1 MPLPAFGR
9 QPMKSGSQKSGFTLI
24 EILAVIAI
32 ILILISVM
40 AGVGKRI
47 DDQGKERLCR
57 TTIELVGNALEQF
70 REFGYEYKDANCAG
84 LVFPLDCNDF
94 LVAGIDDTLRYAL
107 YPPAPPT
114 VFVNITDSA
123 FVNITDSAYD
133 PNFSG
138 SAAMYFILNQVSDCR
153 TTLEKIDKSLLTNTG
168 TDGKPTYIS
177 IEVGGVV
184 TAKYPFMRIIDP
196 WGKPLRYDYYPDRK
210 DNPTG
215 DFQYYIDNVRTPGKR
230 TFPVITS
237 AGPDKTFDT
246 KDDVSNIQQK

>member
-1 MPLPAFGR
+1 MPPPAFEEMS
-9 QPMKSGSQKSGFTLI
+9 MKSGSEKSGFTLI

-70 REFGYEYKDANCAG
+70 RDFGYEYKDANSAG
-84 LVFPLDCNDF
+84 LVFPLDCNGFIVSDPYP
-94 LVAGIDDTLRYAL
+94 LQQTLRNAL
-107 YPPAPPT
+107 YPASS
-114 VFVNITDSA
+114 VILVNITGG
-123 FVNITDSAYD
+123 TYD
-133 PNFSG
+133 PSFSG
-138 SAAMYFILNQVSDCR
+138 SAAMYFILSQVPDCR

-168 TDGKPTYIS
+168 TDGKPIYIS

-184 TAKYPFMRIIDP
+184 TAEYPFTRIVDP
-196 WGKPLRYDYYPDRK
+196 WGKPLRYDYYPDSADYFIAYPSDTWSDYFNYR
-210 DNPTG
+210 NSA
-215 DFQYYIDNVRTPGKR
+215 KR

-246 KDDVSNIQQK
+246 KDDVSNMQ